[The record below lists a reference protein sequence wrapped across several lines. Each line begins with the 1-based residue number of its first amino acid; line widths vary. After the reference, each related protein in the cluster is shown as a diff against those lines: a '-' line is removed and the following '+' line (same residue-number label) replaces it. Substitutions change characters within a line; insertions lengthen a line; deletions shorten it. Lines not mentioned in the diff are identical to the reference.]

1 MMGTSGIMKCI
12 KVLMYKVGLVYK
24 RQEIYR
30 DEIMKDFNNS
40 KMDTVQA
47 VSKET
52 DSVKEIMQQV
62 HDDLEEHTEK

>member
-1 MMGTSGIMKCI
+1 
-12 KVLMYKVGLVYK
+12 MYKVGLVYK